1 MNHPKT
7 HEYMKHKKKFL
18 KPLII
23 TLCIFLIV
31 LIISTGV
38 DVINKIKESKYIGQN
53 VEQRNTIVVS
63 ETGEVYATPD
73 LGVITAS
80 VTNEAETVADAI
92 AENTERMNSVIVAV
106 KALGIED
113 KDIKTISFNIYPR
126 YTYTERG
133 YGDRVLVGYE
143 VVQQLQVKI
152 RDLDK
157 IGSVIQ
163 EATDAGA
170 NDISGL
176 QLTIDNKDELKNQA
190 RQQAIEKAKT
200 KAEELTSRLGVK
212 LGKIISFSESSF
224 SPYYQDRFYA
234 EGIGAASAVPDI
246 QAGEN
251 KISVS
256 VNIIYEIY

>member
-1 MNHPKT
+1 MNYSKMQ
-7 HEYMKHKKKFL
+7 EFIRHKEKFL
-18 KPLII
+18 KPFLV

-31 LIISTGV
+31 LIVSTGV

-63 ETGEVYATPD
+63 ETGEIYAKPD
-73 LGVITAS
+73 LGIITAS
-80 VTNEAETVADAI
+80 VTNEAKTVAEAMT
-92 AENTERMNSVIVAV
+92 ENTERMNSVISAV
-106 KALGIED
+106 KAQGIEG
-113 KDIKTISFNIYPR
+113 KDVKTTSFNIYPR
-126 YTYTERG
+126 YEYTERG
-133 YGDRVLVGYE
+133 YGERTLVGYE

-152 RDLDK
+152 RDLNK

-163 EATDAGA
+163 EATNAGA

-176 QLTIDNKDELKNQA
+176 RLTIDNEDELKDQA

-212 LGKIISFSESSF
+212 LGKIISFNENSF
-224 SPYYQDRFYA
+224 TPYYDSVMYA
-234 EGIGAASAVPDI
+234 EGMGAAAVAPDI

-256 VNIIYEIY
+256 VNVIYEIY